1 MKPITALF
9 AALIASAAVI
19 PAFAEDPAPVPAA
32 NTTDNAMGDVS
43 IEHFVPMATSSNLL
57 EIQSSELALQKAS
70 SDQVKQFAQQMIADH
85 TKAGEEMK
93 AALSQRKGDLGS
105 PDTLLK
111 EDAAALD
118 TLKNASAENFD
129 MAYIELQRM
138 AHDKAV
144 ALFQSYASK
153 PDDPTLGAFAQK
165 TLPVLEMHRQHA
177 MQLAGK

>member
-1 MKPITALF
+1 VKPITALF
-9 AALIASAAVI
+9 AAFIASAAVH
-19 PAFAEDPAPVPAA
+19 AHAEDPAPVPAA
-32 NTTDNAMGDVS
+32 STMDNAMGDVS

-57 EIQSSELALQKAS
+57 EIQSSELALQKGS
-70 SDQVKQFAQQMIADH
+70 SDQVKQFAQQMITDH
-85 TKAGEEMK
+85 TKAGLEMK
-93 AALSQRKGDLGS
+93 AALSQREGDLGS

-118 TLKNASAENFD
+118 RLKNADAGSFD
-129 MAYIELQRM
+129 QAYIDLQRM

-165 TLPVLEMHRQHA
+165 TLPVLEMHRQHV

>member
-1 MKPITALF
+1 
-9 AALIASAAVI
+9 
-19 PAFAEDPAPVPAA
+19 
-32 NTTDNAMGDVS
+32 MGDVS
-43 IEHFVPMATSSNLL
+43 IDHFVPMATSSNLL

-93 AALSQRKGDLGS
+93 AAL
-105 PDTLLK
+105 
-111 EDAAALD
+111 D
-118 TLKNASAENFD
+118 TLKNASTEDFD